1 MKKLEFL
8 DLMQKEGGFKDK
20 KETEAALNG
29 FVKAV
34 EKALSGHESV
44 ELVGFGKFEAV
55 LQKGKK
61 GKVPGS
67 DKNYTT
73 KDKMVPKFKPGKVLK
88 DVVAASKVAVSKKKK

>member
-1 MKKLEFL
+1 MKKLEFI

-20 KETEAALNG
+20 KDTELAFNS
-29 FVKAV
+29 FIKAI
-34 EKALSGHESV
+34 EKALSQHESV

-67 DKNYTT
+67 DKTYTT
-73 KDKMVPKFKPGKVLK
+73 KDKMVPKFKPGKILK
-88 DVVAASKVAVSKKKK
+88 DAVATPPKIGKKKK

>member
-20 KETEAALNG
+20 KDAELALNG
-29 FVKAV
+29 FIKAV
-34 EKALSGHESV
+34 EKALSSHASV

-67 DKNYTT
+67 DKTYTT

-88 DVVAASKVAVSKKKK
+88 DLVAAPKNSKKKK